1 MKEITLRANVDNLSK
16 VIEFIDGELDGAGC
30 NMKSQMQIEVAVEE
44 IFVNIANYA
53 YGDKEGDAVIGV
65 EIADCD
71 DNQSKKAVIVF
82 ADRGIPYDPL
92 KKEDPDVTLSAEERS
107 IGGLG
112 IFIVKKSMDNVS
124 YEYTDGQNVLRIE
137 KKL

>member
-1 MKEITLRANVDNLSK
+1 MKEMTLKANVDNLSK
-16 VIEFIDGELDGAGC
+16 VMEFIDGELERADC

-53 YGDKEGDAVIGV
+53 YGDVQGDVVIT
-65 EIADCD
+65 IDITDSD
-71 DNQSKKAVIVF
+71 DGQGQKAVISF
-82 ADRGIPYDPL
+82 ADKGIAYDPL

-112 IFIVKKSMDNVS
+112 IFLVKKSMDNVS
-124 YEYTDGQNVLRIE
+124 YEYTDGQNILRIE
-137 KKL
+137 KNL